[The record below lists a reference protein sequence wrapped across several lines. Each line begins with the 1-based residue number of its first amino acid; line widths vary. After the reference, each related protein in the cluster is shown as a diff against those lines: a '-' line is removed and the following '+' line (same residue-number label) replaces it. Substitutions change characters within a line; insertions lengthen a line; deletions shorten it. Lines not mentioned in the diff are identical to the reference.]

1 MNSQEDRH
9 EPELLPEAEPAVPTF
24 KVTMLKGIFFVD
36 KYLEDKL
43 INFIMFTVSC
53 VW

>member
-9 EPELLPEAEPAVPTF
+9 EPELLPEPEPAVPTF
-24 KVTMLKGIFFVD
+24 KVAMLKGFFWD

-43 INFIMFTVSC
+43 INLIMFSVSC